1 MVNMRFP
8 KIIIGIVVVTSLWTG
23 FNLSHAGAQAAN
35 ANAAQGMQIS
45 PTLVN
50 LKAEKGKTYEITIGV
65 TNVTGSDLLYT
76 TSVADFGAGGE
87 TGSPR
92 IITDSKLPAT
102 ASITSWVTAV
112 PEFTLEPHKTR
123 MVTAQVAIPNNAEPG
138 GHYGV
143 LQFSGT
149 APKLES
155 TGVGLSASA
164 GVLILI
170 RVGSDSEIVEK
181 ASLASFY
188 TSATQSG
195 NQNSFFENGPV
206 SFITRIKNEGNVH
219 IQPVGNIE
227 VRDMFGGLV
236 KNLPVNKDKS
246 NVLPNSIRRFD
257 EQKLDKPW
265 MFGLYTVN
273 LTLGYGTTGQAI
285 TNTISF
291 WVIPWKII
299 LAALLVLATVI
310 FILRRMIKVYNRR
323 IIEKHKNENKNK
335 KHTKKKD

>member
-1 MVNMRFP
+1 MVNMRFT
-8 KIIIGIVVVTSLWTG
+8 KIFLGIVTVVSVLVWLTST
-23 FNLSHAGAQAAN
+23 SVGAQSTVI
-35 ANAAQGMQIS
+35 NAAQGMQIS
-45 PTLVN
+45 PTLVELN
-50 LKAEKGKTYEITIGV
+50 AAKDKTYNIKLTV
-65 TNVTGSDLLYT
+65 TNVTASDLVYT
-76 TSVADFGAGGE
+76 TSVDDFNAADE
-87 TGSPR
+87 TGSPH
-92 IITDSKLPAT
+92 IILDSTLPPT
-102 ASITSWVTAV
+102 ASIKTWVSTDSGFALTA
-112 PEFTLEPHKTR
+112 HKSR
-123 MVTAQVAIPNNAEPG
+123 VVTAQIIIPNNAEPG

-143 LQFSGT
+143 LRFSGT
-149 APKLES
+149 APEIKS

-170 RVGSDSEIVEK
+170 RVDGAIVEK

-188 TSATQSG
+188 TSSSQKGGQS
-195 NQNSFFENGPV
+195 SFFENGPV

-299 LAALLVLATVI
+299 LAALFILATVI
-310 FILRRMIKVYNRR
+310 YILRRMIKVYNRR
-323 IIEKHKNENKNK
+323 IIENAKNENKNK
-335 KHTKKKD
+335 KQKNRKS